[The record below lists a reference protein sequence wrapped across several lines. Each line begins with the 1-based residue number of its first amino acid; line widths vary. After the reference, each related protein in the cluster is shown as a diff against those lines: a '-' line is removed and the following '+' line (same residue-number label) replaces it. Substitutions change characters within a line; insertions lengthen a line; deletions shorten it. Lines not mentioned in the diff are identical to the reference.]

1 MKQLPRSTGVLVI
14 AFLLA
19 LPAAASPPREV
30 RMHGPNG
37 DGGTCPEAVADD
49 DADAAPAPQAHRRA
63 SSAGEK
69 AKATPMMRSGDGGGS
84 ARPRWHSILPGM
96 FR

>member
-1 MKQLPRSTGVLVI
+1 MNKLPRSTGALAIAILLV
-14 AFLLA
+14 A
-19 LPAAASPPREV
+19 LPAAASPREV

-37 DGGTCPEAVADD
+37 DGGACP
-49 DADAAPAPQAHRRA
+49 DASVQDHDSAAAPQVRKRA
-63 SSAGEK
+63 TPGQK
-69 AKATPMMRSGDGGGS
+69 AKATPMVRSGDGGSS